1 MAKKLTISELR
12 EYVKKE
18 AVKLYENAIN
28 EFGFSQDGEAYGF
41 PEDDTLEHP
50 SDIVHNEVF
59 NDIEM
64 QLRPNDTT
72 LSYDE
77 IQDIANSHGVD
88 MEYVVGVM
96 QDYVRGREQ
105 MKSKELEDD
114 VKWTIDEYF
123 NGQAPV
129 SFKDFYN
136 VFSTQQF
143 DNDYGQIEVR
153 NMFTKLT
160 TDPNQLALFERLL
173 KEGLAG
179 MGTGELDPDYFQG
192 SSEYMF
198 KQEPNQDTVEQ
209 IIGKLKENGT
219 YVFDKYSDPKA
230 YQVQD
235 ELKRQNIEYG
245 DTSETGSNLIIY
257 LIGHPKTPPRYLRE
271 ETTQMNNRKLFLTN
285 PKDFESTFDQVET
298 GHHERSKTAKN
309 YLEYKTRKQILAEL
323 RKEVMENGAQDHIT
337 ILYYVDYPDGH
348 ALFEKVDEDETRI
361 RYEYTGTAS

>member
-1 MAKKLTISELR
+1 MSKKMTISELR
-12 EYVKKE
+12 NFVQEKAKL
-18 AVKLYENAIN
+18 LYENAIQ
-28 EFGFSQDGEAYGF
+28 EIGFSQNGEPNGF

-50 SDIVHNEVF
+50 SYIVHNEVF

-77 IQDIANSHGVD
+77 IQDIANTRGVD
-88 MEYVVGVM
+88 VEYVVGVM
-96 QDYVRGREQ
+96 QDFVRGREQ
-105 MKSKELEDD
+105 MKEKELEDD

-123 NGQAPV
+123 QGQSPA
-129 SFKDFYN
+129 SFKEFYN
-136 VFSTQQF
+136 IFSTLEF
-143 DNDYGQIEVR
+143 ENDYGPVDVR

-160 TDPNQLALFERLL
+160 TDPNQLALFERML
-173 KEGLAG
+173 KEGIAG

-209 IIGKLKENGT
+209 IIDKLKENGT
-219 YVFDKYSDPKA
+219 YVFDKFSDPKSF
-230 YQVQD
+230 QVQD

-285 PKDFESTFDQVET
+285 PKDFESTFDMEDQPT
-298 GHHERSKTAKN
+298 PKIKGKN
-309 YLEYKTRKQILAEL
+309 HLEYKTRKQMLAEL
-323 RKEVMENGAQDHIT
+323 RKEVMENGAQDFISL
-337 ILYYVDYPDGH
+337 LYRVDYPDGNVF
-348 ALFEKVDEDETRI
+348 FEKVYEDEEMI
-361 RYEYTGTAS
+361 KYQYAGTAS